1 LSEPRFE
8 PVGEVAISESSKVRV
23 SKFLGSDG
31 KTRIDIR
38 LFVSSEKYTGATR
51 KGVSLPV
58 DKVDE
63 LVELLKMARP
73 RD

>member
-1 LSEPRFE
+1 M
-8 PVGEVAISESSKVRV
+8 GEVAISESSKVRV